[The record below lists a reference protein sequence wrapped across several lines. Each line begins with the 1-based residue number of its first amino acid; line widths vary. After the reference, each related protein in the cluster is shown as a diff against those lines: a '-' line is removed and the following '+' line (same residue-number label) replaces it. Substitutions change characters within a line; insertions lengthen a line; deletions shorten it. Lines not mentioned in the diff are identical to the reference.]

1 MTRFIVEL
9 VGAVVIFGL
18 GYACRGWIHAK
29 IAGLGTE
36 AKNVGAGIGKHL

>member
-1 MTRFIVEL
+1 MARFIVEGI
-9 VGAVVIFGL
+9 GAFVCFGL

-36 AKNVGAGIGKHL
+36 AKNVGAGISKHF